1 MELAPEELSYLL
13 YYFDGKK
20 GCGDFT
26 VEDGRYFRMLTQSER
41 VSDEYKAYL
50 IPEIIRF
57 YQEKRRD
64 ACDRT
69 ISE

>member
-1 MELAPEELSYLL
+1 M
-13 YYFDGKK
+13 YYFDGKRDVTILRWK
-20 GCGDFT
+20 T
-26 VEDGRYFRMLTQSER
+26 EDIFRMLTQSER

-57 YQEKRRD
+57 YQKKRRN